1 MRQPSSKNVRGI
13 TLIELIFTIAIG
25 SILCA
30 VSLPALGGLM
40 QSGQSRGAHNA
51 LIAALNLA
59 RSTAASRQSD
69 VSICPSRNGAICD
82 GAIWWQHGWI
92 VFADADHDGVRSA
105 NEAIIHVGQS
115 HDGMA
120 IASTVGR
127 RHVTYRGDGTSA
139 GSNLTF
145 TFCDRRGPASADT
158 VVIGNTGRIRSGKAT
173 QAQAAAACAGLP
185 AP

>member
-1 MRQPSSKNVRGI
+1 MRQPSSKPIHGI
-13 TLIELIFTIAIG
+13 TLIELIFTIASG

-30 VSLPALGGLM
+30 VSLPALGSLIR
-40 QSGQSRGAHNA
+40 SGQSRSAHNA
-51 LIAALNLA
+51 LVAALNLA

-69 VSICPSRNGAICD
+69 ISICPSRDGATCD
-82 GAIWWQHGWI
+82 SAIWWQNGWI
-92 VFADADHDGVRSA
+92 VFADANHDGVRSDG
-105 NEAIIHVGQS
+105 EAIIQVGQM

-120 IASTVGR
+120 IASTAGR

-139 GSNLTF
+139 GTNLTF

-158 VVIGNTGRIRSGKAT
+158 VVISNTGRIRSGKAT
-173 QAQAAAACAGLP
+173 PAQAAAACAGLP

>member
-1 MRQPSSKNVRGI
+1 MRQPSSGSARGI
-13 TLIELIFTIAIG
+13 TLIELVFTLAIG
-25 SILCA
+25 SVLCV

-40 QSGQSRGAHNA
+40 QSGQSRSAHNA
-51 LIAALNLA
+51 LVAALNLA
-59 RSTAASRQSD
+59 RSTAASRQTY
-69 VSICPSRNGAICD
+69 VSICPSRDGTTCD
-82 GAIWWQHGWI
+82 NAIWWQQGWI
-92 VFADADHDGVRSA
+92 VFADANRDGVRSA

-115 HDGMA
+115 HEGMA
-120 IASTVGR
+120 IASTAGR

-158 VVIGNTGRIRSGKAT
+158 AVISNTGRIRSGKAT
-173 QAQAAAACAGLP
+173 ASQAAAACAGLP

>member
-1 MRQPSSKNVRGI
+1 MRQPLSKCVRGI

-40 QSGQSRGAHNA
+40 QSGQSRSAHNA
-51 LIAALNLA
+51 LVAALNLA
-59 RSTAASRQSD
+59 RSTAASRQTD
-69 VSICPSRNGAICD
+69 VSVCPSRDGATCD
-82 GAIWWQHGWI
+82 NAIWWQNGWI
-92 VFADADHDGVRSA
+92 VFSDGNHDGLR
-105 NEAIIHVGQS
+105 NPDETLIHVGQK

-120 IASTVGR
+120 IASTAGR

-139 GSNLTF
+139 GTNLTF
-145 TFCDRRGPASADT
+145 TFCDRRGTASADT
-158 VVIGNTGRIRSGKAT
+158 IVISNAGRIRSGKAT
-173 QAQAAAACAGLP
+173 ASQASAACAGLP

>member
-1 MRQPSSKNVRGI
+1 MHQPSSKSVRGI

-30 VSLPALGGLM
+30 VSLPALGSLM
-40 QSGQSRGAHNA
+40 RSGQSRSAHNA
-51 LIAALNLA
+51 LVAALNLA
-59 RSTAASRQSD
+59 RSTAVSRQSD
-69 VSICPSRNGAICD
+69 VSICPSADGATCD
-82 GAIWWQHGWI
+82 NAIWWQRGWI
-92 VFADADHDGVRSA
+92 VFADANRDGVRSEG
-105 NEAIIHVGQS
+105 EAIIHVGQM

-120 IASTVGR
+120 IASTAGR

-158 VVIGNTGRIRSGKAT
+158 VVISNAGRIRSGKAT
-173 QAQAAAACAGLP
+173 VSQAAAACAGLP